1 MREGSCSRKTSETDV
16 FVRINIDGSGE
27 YSVETGIPIFD
38 HFLELFAKHGLFD
51 LEVRAKGDVEVDAHH
66 TVEDVGI
73 CLGKAFA
80 EALGEKVGITRYGRG
95 DVPMG
100 EALAWVTV
108 DIAGRPFLREH
119 RTVHTPPTGG
129 MDASLLAEFLRAFA
143 NNALVEIHYSLES
156 GENTHH
162 VLEAAFKALAL
173 ALDEATRFD
182 PRRKDVPSTKGRL

>member
-1 MREGSCSRKTSETDV
+1 VREGSCTRKTSETDV
-16 FVRINIDGSGE
+16 SLKLAIDGAGR
-27 YSVETGIPIFD
+27 YKVKTGVPIFD

-51 LEVRAKGDVEVDAHH
+51 LEVTAKGDVEVDAHH

-80 EALGEKVGITRYGRG
+80 QALGDKVGIARYGRG

-108 DIAGRPFLREH
+108 DISGRPFLREH
-119 RTVHTPPTGG
+119 KTVHTEPTGG
-129 MDASLLAEFLRAFA
+129 MDTTLLAEFLRSFA

-173 ALDEATRFD
+173 ALDNATKLD
-182 PRRKDVPSTKGRL
+182 PRRKDVPSTKGVL